1 MQFPGVVINIEVAR
15 DFVAKVDAK
24 IRRIKEVYHSV
35 KLGLLLK
42 LPPILVKDLAAFA
55 IACINVM

>member
-24 IRRIKEVYHSV
+24 IRRKKKFITVLS
-35 KLGLLLK
+35 
-42 LPPILVKDLAAFA
+42 
-55 IACINVM
+55 